1 MDWLSRPLFSFGG
14 GPVTAI
20 SLAIFLAVLA
30 GLALAA
36 KLLGRLIGRR
46 LLARTRIDPGLQY
59 AIGRISYYA
68 LLVIGLM
75 LALQTSGI
83 QVGGLAVV
91 LGALGVGIGFGLQ
104 NIVNNFVGGLILLAE
119 RPIKVGD
126 RIEIGGTG
134 GRVERIGARSTTI
147 VTNDN
152 ITMIVPNAEF
162 ISGRIINWSY
172 GDPMVRFRLP
182 IGVAYGSD
190 VARVQQVLLVVAAAH
205 PAVLANP
212 APRVYFV
219 AFGDSALSLELAV
232 WSRTMAQNP
241 RRLRSDLNFAIDAA
255 FREHGITVP
264 FPQRDVRVTMAP
276 EPAPD
281 VAPRGTADP

>member
-1 MDWLSRPLFSFGG
+1 MDWLSRPLFALGG
-14 GPVTAI
+14 GAVTVK
-20 SLAIFLAVLA
+20 SLAVFLAVLV
-30 GLALAA
+30 GVALAA
-36 KLLGRLIGRR
+36 SLVGRLIGRR

-59 AIGRISYYA
+59 AIGRISYYV

-75 LALQTSGI
+75 IALQTSGI

-104 NIVNNFVGGLILLAE
+104 GIVNNFVGGLILLAE
-119 RPIKVGD
+119 RSIKVGD

-134 GRVERIGARSTTI
+134 GRVVRIGARSTTI
-147 VTNDN
+147 VSNDN
-152 ITMIVPNAEF
+152 ITMIVPNSEF
-162 ISGRIINWSY
+162 ISGRIINWSH
-172 GDPMVRFRLP
+172 GDPTVRFRLP

-190 VARVQQVLLVVAAAH
+190 LARVQQVLLEVAAAH
-205 PAVLANP
+205 PAVLENP
-212 APRVYFV
+212 APRVYFD

-264 FPQRDVRVTMAP
+264 FPQRDVRVTMAHGI
-276 EPAPD
+276 
-281 VAPRGTADP
+281 VPRGTADP